1 MNDPMILSAKGL
13 EDLTDAEK
21 IEWLEKYRSKA
32 QDLYNDI
39 CRDGENVSRETLRNH
54 RIFHSLI
61 TKFQASLGE
70 TATAEKQLHNLLY
83 ELDMYAT
90 RNKNLPMHPDA
101 VHIINETVRAR
112 ELLKEIERVEP
123 AAAVMG
129 YALIDLTCGETC
141 SFKTKAALID
151 WCRSEDA
158 DGLDFDT
165 TAVLEIIHHRI
176 IDSTQLSTWLANQE
190 EDDEAVSRQIESS
203 QE

>member
-1 MNDPMILSAKGL
+1 MNDSMILSAKGL

-32 QDLYNDI
+32 QDCYNDI

-61 TKFQASLGE
+61 TKFQASLGV
-70 TATAEKQLHNLLY
+70 TAKEELHNLLY

-90 RNKNLPMHPDA
+90 RNKNLPMWDDT
-101 VHIINETVRAR
+101 VHIVNETVRAR
-112 ELLKEIERVEP
+112 KLLKEIERVLSSS
-123 AAAVMG
+123 ANKG
-129 YALIDLTCGETC
+129 WALIDLTCGETVN
-141 SFKTKAALID
+141 FKTEAKLID
-151 WCRSEDA
+151 WCQSEDA

-165 TAVLEIIHHRI
+165 TAVLEILHHGI

-190 EDDEAVSRQIESS
+190 EDDEAVSRQIEGS